1 MKTLSVT
8 IKLELQVPDE
18 WELVKTEEGAEVLKM
33 EDGHYLDLTFEPM
46 VAADMED
53 TWTNA
58 VDEKFMDELLNMVE
72 SEDVTYELV
81 QTQSH

>member
-1 MKTLSVT
+1 MKSLSVT
-8 IKLELQVPDE
+8 IKLELLVPDE
-18 WELVKTEEGAEVLKM
+18 WELVKTAEGAEVLKM

-46 VAADMED
+46 VAADIED

-58 VDEKFMDELLNMVE
+58 VDEVFMGELLNMVE
-72 SEDVTYELV
+72 SEDVTYELA

>member
-8 IKLELQVPDE
+8 IKLELQVPDD
-18 WELVKTEEGAEVLKM
+18 WELVRTAEGTEVLKM

-46 VAADMED
+46 VAADIED

-58 VDEKFMDELLNMVE
+58 VDEVFMDELLNMVE
-72 SEDVTYELV
+72 SEEVTYELV
-81 QTQSH
+81 GKQPH